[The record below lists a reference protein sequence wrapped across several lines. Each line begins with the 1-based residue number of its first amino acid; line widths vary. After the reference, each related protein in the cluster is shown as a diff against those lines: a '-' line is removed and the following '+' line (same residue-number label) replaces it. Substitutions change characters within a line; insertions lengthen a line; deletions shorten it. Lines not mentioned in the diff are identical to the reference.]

1 MNLTCLKSG
10 IWQAELRVP
19 EDVRD
24 IIGKTRFA
32 KSMRTRNKREAVV
45 KAAPILEQWQS
56 EIDLAKTD
64 PQAFVAKQV
73 LHNARRD
80 FGDKP
85 SDCRV
90 ANRHFAWLYDLPPS
104 QASAYETIE
113 WGGDIPL
120 PAYMTAF
127 VKSHYSKPG
136 TQSEARR
143 YVLEATLFIPTMAA
157 LTRLNAQRWL
167 TEEENKDPCSRR
179 ALKTMQKATGYLS
192 EYFSWLQYRNLVCQS
207 VINPFRGLHYPKIL
221 VKTKQYEPVTYEE
234 VCLLRAAA
242 VKKGDELMV
251 AYIDIARFTGMRL
264 SEIGALNS
272 DSVELI
278 DGIACFRVKG
288 DAKTAASANRLI
300 PISNALQSLINLE
313 CLDMKNQGSAVGKR
327 FGRIKRHVLPDGEDR
342 SKCFHSIRKFVVTTL
357 EQGGVAEG
365 VAADLVGHEKPN
377 ITYNVYSGGSSIEQ
391 LSHAVQVLE
400 RRQKLI

>member
-56 EIDLAKTD
+56 EIDLAKRD
-64 PQAFVAKQV
+64 PHAFAAKQI
-73 LHNARRD
+73 LHNARHD
-80 FGDKP
+80 FGSKP
-85 SDCRV
+85 SDSGV
-90 ANRHFAWLYDLPPS
+90 SNGHLAWLYDLPPS
-104 QASAYETIE
+104 KVLAYEAIE
-113 WGGDIPL
+113 WGSDISL
-120 PAYMTAF
+120 PTYMDAF
-127 VKSHYSKPG
+127 VNSHYSKPG

-143 YVLEATLFIPTMAA
+143 YILEATLFTPTLAA
-157 LTRLNAQRWL
+157 LTRVNAQRWL
-167 TEEENKDPCSRR
+167 TDEENKDPSARR

-192 EYFSWLQYRNLVCQS
+192 EYVSWLQYRNLVCQS
-207 VINPFRGLHYPKIL
+207 LINPFRGLHYPKKL
-221 VKTKQYEPVTYEE
+221 AKTKQYEPLSFEE
-234 VCLLRAAA
+234 IWLLRAAA
-242 VKKGDELMV
+242 VRKGDELMV

-272 DSVELI
+272 DSVEVI
-278 DGIACFRVKG
+278 DGITCFRVKG

-313 CLDMKNQGSAVGKR
+313 CLNMGNLGTAVGKR
-327 FGRIKRHVLPDGEDR
+327 FGRLKKLVLVDGEDR
-342 SKCFHSIRKFVVTTL
+342 TKCFHSIRKFVVTTL

-377 ITYNVYSGGSSIEQ
+377 ITYNVYSGGSSVEQ
-391 LSHAVQVLE
+391 LSRAVGVLDQ
-400 RRQKLI
+400 RQQEV